1 MAQAKIRKNDM
12 VLIIA
17 GKDKGK
23 FASVLSTNTKNQTV
37 ILKEVNMKTKHHKP
51 SQENTEGKIERKE
64 FPIHVSNVAYLA
76 KKGAEGQHSIG
87 TKIGWKL
94 DSKSG
99 KKQRFMRK
107 VNKTITA

>member
-12 VLIIA
+12 VLIIS

-23 FASVLSTNTKNQTV
+23 FASVLETNLKNQTV
-37 ILKEVNMKTKHHKP
+37 TLKKINMKTKHHKP
-51 SQENTEGKIERKE
+51 SQENTEGKIEKKE

-87 TKIGWKL
+87 SKIGWKI
-94 DSKSG
+94 DAKTG
-99 KKQRFMRK
+99 KKQRLMKK
-107 VNKTITA
+107 VNKTI